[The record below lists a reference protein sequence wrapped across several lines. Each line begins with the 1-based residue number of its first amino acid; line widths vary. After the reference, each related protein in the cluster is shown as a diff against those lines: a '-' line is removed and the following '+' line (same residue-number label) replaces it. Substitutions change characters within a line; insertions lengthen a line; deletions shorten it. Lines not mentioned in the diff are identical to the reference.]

1 MLPRVAV
8 ALSESMRQRIFD
20 EAAWNLLSSISEPVL
35 PPPSDSV
42 TPDAA
47 RDLLQGTRAC
57 ITGWGSPCLNGE
69 VLARAEGLGLVAHAA
84 GSVKAFVSDA
94 LWDRGVRVTSAAA
107 VMAVDVAWTT
117 VAMMVLARK
126 NVFQLRE
133 SIAMGGWRS
142 EDGWPSDELY
152 GSTIGLV
159 GASHVGRNVIR
170 LLRDSGA
177 TILLYDPFIDIAAA
191 EAMGTR
197 KVDALDDLIRA
208 SDIVSIHAPN
218 IPETQHM
225 FNASNLRLLKD
236 YAVLIN
242 TARGALIDEAALIAE
257 LKARPIFACLDVTLP
272 EPPVPDSPLRTMP
285 NVLLTPHLAGCVGG
299 GQKRL
304 GACAAEEVRRYLAG
318 EPLMH
323 EVTRDMLPRI
333 A

>member
-1 MLPRVAV
+1 MNPRGTCC
-8 ALSESMRQRIFD
+8 
-20 EAAWNLLSSISEPVL
+20 SISEPGAATRYG
-35 PPPSDSV
+35 V
-42 TPDAA
+42 TPNPSH
-47 RDLLQGTRAC
+47 LLQGARAC
-57 ITGWGSPCLNGE
+57 IYRVGIACLNEE
-69 VLARAEGLGLVAHAA
+69 VLATAEGLGLVAHAA

-107 VMAVDVAWTT
+107 VMAVEVAWTT
-117 VAMMVLARK
+117 VALMVLARK

-133 SIAMGGWRS
+133 SIARGGWRS

-177 TILLYDPFIDIAAA
+177 TILLYDPFVDIAGA
-191 EAMGTR
+191 EEIGAR
-197 KVDALDDLIRA
+197 KVDGLDDLIRA

-225 FNASNLRLLKD
+225 FNAANLRLLKD

-257 LKARPIFACLDVTLP
+257 LQARPIFACLDVTLP
-272 EPPVPDSPLRTMP
+272 EPPAKQPAQDNANSSDAHRRDS
-285 NVLLTPHLAGCVGG
+285 LA
-299 GQKRL
+299 
-304 GACAAEEVRRYLAG
+304 AAESDWRVATMCA
-318 EPLMH
+318 PF
-323 EVTRDMLPRI
+323 LPER
-333 A
+333 